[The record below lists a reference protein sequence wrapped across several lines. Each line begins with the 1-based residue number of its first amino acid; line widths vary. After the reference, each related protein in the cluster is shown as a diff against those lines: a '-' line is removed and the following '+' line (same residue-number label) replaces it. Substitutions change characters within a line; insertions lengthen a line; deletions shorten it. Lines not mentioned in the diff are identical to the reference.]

1 MIHRGSPEE
10 YKTLLQGFRGGAKL
24 ALARLITLV
33 ENEAPGYRE
42 LLGQLLPLCGD
53 AYRVGITGPPGAG
66 KSSLLDRLLLE
77 YRERGHSLGV
87 VAVDPSSAF
96 TGGALLGDRIR
107 MTEAALDPDIFIRSL
122 GSRGSLGG
130 LSRQAEGVADLLDA
144 FGKER
149 IFIETV
155 GVGQSELDIAQN
167 CFTTVVVLV
176 PESGDGIQTMKA
188 GLMEIGDVF
197 VVNKADRDGAELLV
211 GELTATLSGRDEQS
225 GWLPPVMPCS
235 ALKGEGTPELAAA
248 IEGHRDFLIRNG
260 RLTRHRRQKMMSRL
274 KAAVEELV
282 AGTIW
287 ADGRREAVLESGL
300 AKLEKG
306 QVSFEAL
313 VASALPENLE
323 ILRPGE
329 PGGDDPPAS

>member
-1 MIHRGSPEE
+1 MTRPDSFPELE
-10 YKTLLQGFRGGAKL
+10 PLLREFEAGAKL

-33 ENEAPGYRE
+33 ENEAPGHRE
-42 LLGQLLPLCGD
+42 LLGHLLPRCG
-53 AYRVGITGPPGAG
+53 AGYRIGLTGPPGAG
-66 KSSLLDRLLLE
+66 KSSLLDRLLIE
-77 YRERGHSLGV
+77 YRRRGRSLGV

-107 MTEAALDPDIFIRSL
+107 MAEAALDPDIFIRSL

-188 GLMEIGDVF
+188 GLIEIGDVF

-211 GELTATLSGRDEQS
+211 GELETALLGRGAPE
-225 GWLPPVMPCS
+225 GWIPPVLACS
-235 ALKGEGTPELAAA
+235 ALKGEGTIELVAA
-248 IEGHRDFLIRNG
+248 IEGHGDFLRGGG
-260 RLTRHRRQKMMSRL
+260 RLSLRRRGTLLRRL
-274 KAAVEELV
+274 KAAVDERVGEV
-282 AGTIW
+282 IW
-287 ADGRREAVLESGL
+287 AGGRREAALERGL
-300 AKLEKG
+300 AKLEEG

-313 VASALPENLE
+313 LASVLPEDLQA
-323 ILRPGE
+323 LRPEDRDGE
-329 PGGDDPPAS
+329 